1 MFFGGSRGRH
11 ATTGPWPTRSLFR
24 LDPRVTEQMR
34 EHYSTV
40 GMDEKRAAVASVL
53 RLLPGRESVDNGADA
68 GTPANDTEEAG
79 AANVA
84 N

>member
-1 MFFGGSRGRH
+1 MDPGPRH
-11 ATTGPWPTRSLFR
+11 AAERRVIAKALTGH
-24 LDPRVTEQMR
+24 VTEQIR

-40 GMDEKRAAVASVL
+40 GIDEKRAAVASVL
-53 RLLPGRESVDNGADA
+53 RLLPGGESADNGADA

-79 AANVA
+79 AAKVA